1 MGSVLLWLLVAL
13 RERERERERE
23 RVKTK
28 WQKKIEFGC
37 LVCCKTVWYNK

>member
-13 RERERERERE
+13 RERE

-37 LVCCKTVWYNK
+37 LVCCKMVWYNR